1 MPQEWRTVF
10 VDPQSM
16 LPAHD
21 LVAQNN
27 HLDSPSY
34 KVRYTYPNDIKI
46 EPPFWCQLNL
56 CRSILR

>member
-27 HLDSPSY
+27 QLDSPSH